1 MCQLYASRTRSHL
14 QMAMI
19 GICNSI
25 ITAHWAIVVATNQFL
40 AHGVFRCTILETD
53 HCDELVT
60 CQGKPKAKVRNQGID
75 HRVLYNLDSE
85 VEHQLEFPVFHEN
98 SLIIK
103 FEIRAHNRFRDF
115 IF

>member
-19 GICNSI
+19 GICNGI

-40 AHGVFRCTILETD
+40 THGVLGSTILETD

-60 CQGKPKAKVRNQGID
+60 CQGKPKAKAQIRRQMSLYIYNMKNQFWAG
-75 HRVLYNLDSE
+75 LGS
-85 VEHQLEFPVFHEN
+85 
-98 SLIIK
+98 
-103 FEIRAHNRFRDF
+103 RASTVGP
-115 IF
+115 I

>member
-19 GICNSI
+19 GICNGI

-40 AHGVFRCTILETD
+40 THGILGSTILETD

-60 CQGKPKAKVRNQGID
+60 CQGKPKAKVCNQGID
-75 HRVLYNLDSE
+75 HGVLYILACQK
-85 VEHQLEFPVFHEN
+85 V
-98 SLIIK
+98 
-103 FEIRAHNRFRDF
+103 
-115 IF
+115 